1 MQPRSKLTSDEKGKR
16 KRGETDGPTNGL
28 IVSTPCGSLYGGG
41 RGAHN
46 NVGHTRRRTRHVDTL
61 VCFGAW
67 VNDTRL
73 PSVLHCSHVMPTS
86 GPCRATGRTPGWQFP
101 LHSQSTTIASVLV
114 CACVCGSVTI
124 QKDADISSRPETQK
138 QRDEQTGRQRKCS
151 HCSFCGWFKLTP
163 LGGAYCVTCYG
174 YTRGEKNA
182 ICFLTALVIADF
194 VL

>member
-101 LHSQSTTIASVLV
+101 LHSQSTRPLRLSLFVR
-114 CACVCGSVTI
+114 ACVDQLRFRKMRTSVADRRHRNRETNRQAGRENAVIVLSVAGS
-124 QKDADISSRPETQK
+124 
-138 QRDEQTGRQRKCS
+138 
-151 HCSFCGWFKLTP
+151 
-163 LGGAYCVTCYG
+163 
-174 YTRGEKNA
+174 N
-182 ICFLTALVIADF
+182 
-194 VL
+194 